1 MDIFSIVDEKMDNRE
16 IASKLTKIL
25 KLKNQPI
32 AVKLV
37 KNEDLPEGLPT
48 EPETKMRY
56 CQLVMEAKK
65 GRAATLTRD
74 SISCPAAAAAF
85 GLLSLP
91 EKIGKGTMLKALGLF
106 DSEEAAAEL
115 MAKMPRLP
123 LGVYKAVA
131 VAPLSE
137 AGFTP
142 DVVVL
147 EEEPEKIM
155 WISLASLHEKGGRLS
170 FDTSVFQACCVDA
183 TVEPYLRGDIN
194 ASFGC
199 YGCRDATD
207 IDDGEGLIGIPYGK
221 LPEILEALERLSL
234 KAMPQVQSKG
244 VYHQFETTQRR

>member
-1 MDIFSIVDEKMDNRE
+1 MIGNRE

-25 KLKNQPI
+25 RLKNQPV

-37 KNEDLPEGLPT
+37 KKEDSLEGLPP
-48 EPETKMRY
+48 EPSMKMRY

-65 GRAATLTRD
+65 GTSFTLTKD

-85 GLLSLP
+85 GLLPLP
-91 EKIGKGTMLKALGLF
+91 EKIEKGTMLKALGLF

-115 MAKMPRLP
+115 MSKMPRLP
-123 LGVYKAVA
+123 LGGYKAVSA
-131 VAPLSE
+131 APLSE
-137 AGFTP
+137 ASFTP

-147 EEEPEKIM
+147 EEEPDKIM
-155 WISLASLHEKGGRLS
+155 WISLASLHEKGGRLN
-170 FDTSVFQACCVDA
+170 FGTGVFQACCVDA

-221 LPEILEALERLSL
+221 LSEILEALESLSL

-244 VYHQFETTQRR
+244 VYHQFKSN

>member
-1 MDIFSIVDEKMDNRE
+1 MIGNRE

-25 KLKNQPI
+25 RLKNQPV

-37 KNEDLPEGLPT
+37 KKEDSLEGLPP
-48 EPETKMRY
+48 EPSMKMRY

-65 GRAATLTRD
+65 GTSFTLTKD

-85 GLLSLP
+85 GLLPLP
-91 EKIGKGTMLKALGLF
+91 EKIEKGTMLKALGLF

-115 MAKMPRLP
+115 MSKMPRLP
-123 LGVYKAVA
+123 LGGFKAVSA
-131 VAPLSE
+131 APLSE

-142 DVVVL
+142 DVVVM

-170 FDTSVFQACCVDA
+170 FDTGVFQACCVDA
-183 TVEPYLRGDIN
+183 TVEPYLREDIN

-207 IDDGEGLIGIPYGK
+207 IGDGEGLIGIPYGK
-221 LPEILEALERLSL
+221 LHEILESLERLSV

-244 VYHQFETTQRR
+244 VYHQFETIRRR

>member
-1 MDIFSIVDEKMDNRE
+1 MIGNCE

-25 KLKNQPI
+25 GLKNQPV

-37 KNEDLPEGLPT
+37 KKEDSLEGLPP
-48 EPETKMRY
+48 EPSMKMRY

-65 GRAATLTRD
+65 GTSFTLTKD

-85 GLLSLP
+85 GLLPLP
-91 EKIGKGTMLKALGLF
+91 EKIEKGTMLKALGLF

-115 MAKMPRLP
+115 MSKMPRLP
-123 LGVYKAVA
+123 LGGFKAVSA
-131 VAPLSE
+131 APLSE

-142 DVVVL
+142 DVVVM

-170 FDTSVFQACCVDA
+170 FDTGVFQACCVDA

-207 IDDGEGLIGIPYGK
+207 IGDGEGLIGIPYGK
-221 LPEILEALERLSL
+221 LHEILESLERLSV

-244 VYHQFETTQRR
+244 VYHQFETIRRR

>member
-1 MDIFSIVDEKMDNRE
+1 MIGNCE

-25 KLKNQPI
+25 GLKNQPV

-37 KNEDLPEGLPT
+37 KKEDALKGLPP
-48 EPETKMRY
+48 ESETKMRY
-56 CQLVMEAKK
+56 CQLVMEAKR
-65 GRAATLTRD
+65 GASFTLTKD

-85 GLLSLP
+85 GLLPLP
-91 EKIGKGTMLKALGLF
+91 EKIEKGTMLKALGLF

-115 MAKMPRLP
+115 MSKMPRLP
-123 LGVYKAVA
+123 LGGFKAVSA
-131 VAPLSE
+131 APLSE

-142 DVVVL
+142 DVVVM

-170 FDTSVFQACCVDA
+170 FGTGVFQACCVDA

-207 IDDGEGLIGIPYGK
+207 IGDGEGLIGIPYGK
-221 LPEILEALERLSL
+221 LHEILESLERLSV

-244 VYHQFETTQRR
+244 VYHQFETIRRR

>member
-1 MDIFSIVDEKMDNRE
+1 MIGNCE

-25 KLKNQPI
+25 GLKNQPV

-37 KNEDLPEGLPT
+37 KKEDALEGLPP
-48 EPETKMRY
+48 EPSIKMRY

-65 GRAATLTRD
+65 GTSFTLTKD

-85 GLLSLP
+85 GLLPLP
-91 EKIGKGTMLKALGLF
+91 EKIEKGTMLKALGLF

-115 MAKMPRLP
+115 MSKMPRLP
-123 LGVYKAVA
+123 LGGFKAVSA
-131 VAPLSE
+131 APLSE

-142 DVVVL
+142 DVVVM

-170 FDTSVFQACCVDA
+170 FDTGVFQACCVDA

-207 IDDGEGLIGIPYGK
+207 IGDGEGLIGIPYGK
-221 LPEILEALERLSL
+221 LHEILESLERLSV

-244 VYHQFETTQRR
+244 VYHQFETIRRR

>member
-1 MDIFSIVDEKMDNRE
+1 MMHKRD
-16 IASKLTKIL
+16 IASKLMKIL
-25 KLKNQPI
+25 KLKNQPV
-32 AVKLV
+32 AVKFVNNASL
-37 KNEDLPEGLPT
+37 EGLPP

-65 GRAATLTRD
+65 GRSYTLTKD

-85 GLLSLP
+85 GLLPLP
-91 EKIGKGTMLKALGLF
+91 KKIEKGTMLKALGLF
-106 DSEEAAAEL
+106 DSEDAAAEL
-115 MAKMPRLP
+115 MSKMPRLP
-123 LGVYKAVA
+123 LGSYKAVA
-131 VAPLSE
+131 AAPLSE

-155 WISLASLHEKGGRLS
+155 WISLASLHKKGGRLN
-170 FDTSVFQACCVDA
+170 FGTSVFQACCVDA

-207 IDDGEGLIGIPYGK
+207 ISDGEGLIGIPYGK
-221 LPEILEALERLSL
+221 LHEILESLERLSMR
-234 KAMPQVQSKG
+234 AMPQVQSKG
-244 VYHQFETTQRR
+244 VYHQFETIRRR

>member
-1 MDIFSIVDEKMDNRE
+1 MIDNRDT
-16 IASKLTKIL
+16 ASKLTKIL
-25 KLKNQPI
+25 KLKNQPV

-37 KNEDLPEGLPT
+37 KNEDSLEGLPP

-65 GRAATLTRD
+65 GKSFTLTKN
-74 SISCPAAAAAF
+74 SISCPAAAAVF
-85 GLLSLP
+85 GLLPLP
-91 EKIGKGTMLKALGLF
+91 EKIEKGTMLKALGLF
-106 DSEEAAAEL
+106 DSEGAAAEL
-115 MAKMPRLP
+115 MSKMPRLP
-123 LGVYKAVA
+123 LGGYKAVA
-131 VAPLSE
+131 AAPLSE
-137 AGFTP
+137 TRFTP

-170 FDTSVFQACCVDA
+170 FGTGVFQACCVDA

-221 LPEILEALERLSL
+221 LPEILKALESL
-234 KAMPQVQSKG
+234 TRKAIPQVQSKG
-244 VYHQFETTQRR
+244 VYHQFEATRGK

>member
-1 MDIFSIVDEKMDNRE
+1 MIGNRE

-25 KLKNQPI
+25 RLKNQPV

-37 KNEDLPEGLPT
+37 KKEDSLEGLPP
-48 EPETKMRY
+48 EPSMKMRY

-65 GRAATLTRD
+65 GTSFTLTKD

-85 GLLSLP
+85 GLLPLP
-91 EKIGKGTMLKALGLF
+91 EKIEKGTMLKALGLF

-115 MAKMPRLP
+115 MSKMPRLP
-123 LGVYKAVA
+123 LGGYKAVA
-131 VAPLSE
+131 AAPLSE

-170 FDTSVFQACCVDA
+170 FDTGVFQACCVDA

-207 IDDGEGLIGIPYGK
+207 IGDGEGLIGIPYGK
-221 LPEILEALERLSL
+221 LHEILESLERLSV

-244 VYHQFETTQRR
+244 VYHQFETIRRR

>member
-1 MDIFSIVDEKMDNRE
+1 MMDNRD
-16 IASKLTKIL
+16 IASKLIKIL
-25 KLKNQPI
+25 KLKNQPV

-37 KNEDLPEGLPT
+37 KSEDLLDDLPP

-65 GRAATLTRD
+65 GRSVTLTRD

-85 GLLSLP
+85 GLLPLP

-106 DSEEAAAEL
+106 DSEDAATEL

-123 LGVYKAVA
+123 LGGYKAVA
-131 VAPLSE
+131 AAPLSE
-137 AGFTP
+137 ASFTP

-147 EEEPEKIM
+147 EEDPEKIM
-155 WISLASLHEKGGRLS
+155 WISLASLHKKGGRLNFS
-170 FDTSVFQACCVDA
+170 TSVFQACCVDA

-207 IDDGEGLIGIPYGK
+207 IDDGEGLIGIPYDK

-234 KAMPQVQSKG
+234 KAIHQVQSKG
-244 VYHQFETTQRR
+244 VYHQFEATRSR

>member
-1 MDIFSIVDEKMDNRE
+1 MIGNRE

-25 KLKNQPI
+25 RLKNQPV

-37 KNEDLPEGLPT
+37 KKEDSLEGLPP
-48 EPETKMRY
+48 EPSMKMRY

-65 GRAATLTRD
+65 GTSFTHTKD

-85 GLLSLP
+85 GLLPLP
-91 EKIGKGTMLKALGLF
+91 EKIEKGTMLKALGLF

-115 MAKMPRLP
+115 MSKMPRLP
-123 LGVYKAVA
+123 LGGYKAVA
-131 VAPLSE
+131 AAPLSE

-170 FDTSVFQACCVDA
+170 FDTGVFQACCVDA

-207 IDDGEGLIGIPYGK
+207 IGDGEGLIGIPYGK
-221 LPEILEALERLSL
+221 LHEILESLERLSV

-244 VYHQFETTQRR
+244 VYHQFETIRRR

>member
-1 MDIFSIVDEKMDNRE
+1 MIGNRE

-25 KLKNQPI
+25 RLKNQPV

-37 KNEDLPEGLPT
+37 KKEDSLEGLPP
-48 EPETKMRY
+48 EPSMKMRY

-65 GRAATLTRD
+65 GTSFTLTKD

-85 GLLSLP
+85 GLLPLP
-91 EKIGKGTMLKALGLF
+91 EKIEKGTMLKALGLF

-115 MAKMPRLP
+115 MSKMPRLP
-123 LGVYKAVA
+123 LGGFKAVSA
-131 VAPLSE
+131 APLSE

-142 DVVVL
+142 DVVVM

-170 FDTSVFQACCVDA
+170 FDTGVFQACCVDA

-207 IDDGEGLIGIPYGK
+207 IGDGEGLIGIPYGK
-221 LPEILEALERLSL
+221 LHEILESLERLSV

-244 VYHQFETTQRR
+244 VYHQFETIRRR